1 MKPYDRAER
10 LGEQIRHVLAEALLR
25 EASDPRLE
33 AVSLTAVRMSPD
45 LQHARVYWLPL
56 NPDATDERTK
66 KRLGRAV
73 QGAEGFF
80 KSALTRELDLRF
92 IPELAFEY
100 DDTFEQGQRIEE
112 LLAEVRPAHDEEPA

>member
-10 LGEQIRHVLAEALLR
+10 LGEQIRNVLAEALLR

-33 AVSLTAVRMSPD
+33 TVTLTAVRLSPD

-56 NPDATDERTK
+56 NPDAADARTR

-73 QGAEGFF
+73 EGADGFF
-80 KSALTRELDLRF
+80 KSVLKRELDLRF
-92 IPELAFEY
+92 IPELVFEY
-100 DDTFEQGQRIEE
+100 DDTFERGQRIEE
-112 LLAEVRPAHDEEPA
+112 LLAEVRPTADDEET